1 MAEAPPTTQDTQ
13 DNSPLVDLAVYLGQV
28 RDRGLE
34 PLRKY
39 WTWHFY
45 I

>member
-13 DNSPLVDLAVYLGQV
+13 DNSPLIGFEVYLGQTV
-28 RDRGLE
+28 VDPMQ
-34 PLRKY
+34 PLR
-39 WTWHFY
+39 T